1 MAGDLTLTHMACRNY
16 APVDVVKGIC
26 HRTKGNVSSDGSSCE
41 HFDAKPVCGLCTH
54 YQASERE
61 FIGACGAEKGL
72 PMTYPHLAAV
82 SCDDFVMTAE
92 DRWSTV
98 VE

>member
-1 MAGDLTLTHMACRNY
+1 MACRNY

-26 HRTKGNVSSDGSSCE
+26 HRTKGIVSADGSSCDR
-41 HFDAKPVCGLCTH
+41 FDAKPVCGLCAH
-54 YQASERE
+54 YHALERE
-61 FIGACGAEKGL
+61 FMGVCEAEKGN
-72 PMTYPHLAAV
+72 PMTYPHLAAAT
-82 SCDDFVMTAE
+82 CDEFVMTAE